1 MNREQKLER
10 LFIAAALEP
19 KEPVQEKEK
28 EFDWRVDAMRNE
40 FWKKYRILPFVHPSL
55 WERFKKRMEDEGR
68 LTKGT
73 SDMVYYQP

>member
-1 MNREQKLER
+1 MKNNINHEHTER
-10 LFIAAALEP
+10 VRL
-19 KEPVQEKEK
+19 

-40 FWKKYRILPFVHPSL
+40 FWKTYRTLPFIRPFL

-73 SDMVYYQP
+73 SDMFYYQP